1 MGFVAIMPFPVQPDE
16 VPDDAV
22 RFVKRRLLR
31 HADRSPLDDDV
42 ARWIVAG
49 VIAILA
55 DPEADAGDV
64 EAAAGLVSELT
75 AETGAVVVMQA
86 R

>member
-1 MGFVAIMPFPVQPDE
+1 MAALPFPMSPGE

-22 RFVKRRLLR
+22 RYVKRRLLR
-31 HADRSPLDDDV
+31 HADRSPLDDDA

-55 DPEADAGDV
+55 DPEA
-64 EAAAGLVSELT
+64 
-75 AETGAVVVMQA
+75 ETGCGC
-86 R
+86 